1 MTADSPLRARIG
13 EPSIAPMPDAPLKTV
28 VQSAD
33 AGIAAAPPARG
44 THAWMPTNNAEI
56 AAPHASRHATA
67 AARFQ
72 RVWNAGGDLLLSGR
86 TNVSAKVKRVWEPVF
101 MLGASYQ
108 VTRRFW
114 IPGMVTYIPLRTKI
128 TLDISQQNRTLAS
141 NTFDISANPVLATVL
156 LNFRF

>member
-1 MTADSPLRARIG
+1 
-13 EPSIAPMPDAPLKTV
+13 
-28 VQSAD
+28 
-33 AGIAAAPPARG
+33 
-44 THAWMPTNNAEI
+44 MPTNNAEI

-67 AARFQ
+67 AAWFQ

-101 MLGASYQ
+101 MLGASYRG
-108 VTRRFW
+108 TRRFW
-114 IPGMVTYIPLRTKI
+114 ITGMVAYIPLRTKI